1 LREIKTIRGGIN
13 FELKKSELKERWRFK
28 QVQKIIL
35 LVDDNEIV
43 RITLKEFLTL
53 LGLVVIEASNGKEGL
68 EKALSSEFHILI
80 TDYKMPDMTGI
91 EMLEEILKFKQNF
104 KVVILTGF
112 ANEIDSEVIKKLG
125 VVAVLEKPVALGVL
139 EKLITQLLA
148 NSNHNNH
155 NNKEG

>member
-1 LREIKTIRGGIN
+1 M
-13 FELKKSELKERWRFK
+13 LKAHPKG
-28 QVQKIIL
+28 Q
-35 LVDDNEIV
+35 
-43 RITLKEFLTL
+43 
-53 LGLVVIEASNGKEGL
+53 
-68 EKALSSEFHILI
+68 
-80 TDYKMPDMTGI
+80 
-91 EMLEEILKFKQNF
+91 EILKFKQNF

-112 ANEIDSEVIKKLG
+112 ANEIDNEVIKKLG